1 MVIFQFHHYLKPEFI
16 EAYRAAILEDARES
30 VKEDGI
36 LRFEVFQD
44 KNDPAHFSLLEIYRD
59 AQAREFHLQQPYFLK
74 FKETVIGQEMF
85 ARKGA
90 GDEFDLLFPGEV
102 KK

>member
-16 EAYRAAILEDARES
+16 EAYKAAILEDARES

-59 AQAREFHLQQPYFLK
+59 TQAREFHLQQPYFLK
-74 FKETVIGQEMF
+74 FKETVTGQEMF

-90 GDEFDLLFPGEV
+90 GDEFDLLFPDEV
-102 KK
+102 KN